1 MLKLIK
7 TLFYSNNIFIFVL
20 RKEAIKQPKKNLNK
34 MKNQEN
40 VIIGT
45 VVLIAITIVATAFIL
60 KSFLPVGLLVVVG
73 LGFTVSSE
81 K

>member
-1 MLKLIK
+1 
-7 TLFYSNNIFIFVL
+7 
-20 RKEAIKQPKKNLNK
+20 

-40 VIIGT
+40 LIIAI
-45 VVLIAITIVATAFIL
+45 VVSIAITTVATAFIL
-60 KSFLPVGLLVVVG
+60 NSFLPVGLLVVVG

>member
-1 MLKLIK
+1 
-7 TLFYSNNIFIFVL
+7 
-20 RKEAIKQPKKNLNK
+20 

-60 KSFLPVGLLVVVG
+60 KSFLPIGLLIVIG